1 MSRENI
7 SVLYK
12 ISGDESVSKYP
23 NVLVISIAAGKEVIL
38 LDIMSELPAEL
49 GFSYE
54 FWAKRGSSSSY
65 IPLISPTCI
74 VPVVGTMIHLYLER
88 SQARPYIPVGQ
99 AFLYTDCSRSNL
111 YDAQS
116 YLSASKQATK
126 ITPDQFFSDRKQ
138 VNGGGKFALKKLR
151 RLQSD
156 FTSLESTRE
165 TGTTHSTPTRS
176 SRTNLNSHSNE
187 YVEQYSPKQQQQQ
200 QQQVWRQSND
210 SEDRRV
216 QTTVISSD
224 TNDRSRDRERGG
236 LSSATGSRGRT
247 ASFPARSDE
256 GNNNGRDSVDIS
268 TNRRNANSNNSGGN
282 GGAGGHLGQRDRDR
296 DTSSTVGR
304 SSSGISSSGSALGIA
319 GINTD
324 DIASKYC
331 YLCNCNC

>member
-65 IPLISPTCI
+65 IPLISPTSI

-200 QQQVWRQSND
+200 QQVWRQSND

-296 DTSSTVGR
+296 DTSSAVGR

-331 YLCNCNC
+331 YRCNFNC

>member
-49 GFSYE
+49 GFSFE

-65 IPLISPTCI
+65 IPLISPTCV

-176 SRTNLNSHSNE
+176 SRTNHNSHSNE
-187 YVEQYSPKQQQQQ
+187 YVEQYSPKHQ

-296 DTSSTVGR
+296 DTSSAVGR

-331 YLCNCNC
+331 YRCNCNC

>member
-200 QQQVWRQSND
+200 VWRQSND

-296 DTSSTVGR
+296 DTSSAVGR

-331 YLCNCNC
+331 YRCNFNC

>member
-200 QQQVWRQSND
+200 QQVWRQSND

-296 DTSSTVGR
+296 DTSSAVGR

-331 YLCNCNC
+331 YRCNFKC

>member
-296 DTSSTVGR
+296 DTSSAVGR

-331 YLCNCNC
+331 YRCNCNC

>member
-49 GFSYE
+49 GFSFE

-65 IPLISPTCI
+65 IPLISPTCV

-88 SQARPYIPVGQ
+88 SQARPYIPIGQ
-99 AFLYTDCSRSNL
+99 AFLYSDCSRSNL
-111 YDAQS
+111 YDSQS

-126 ITPDQFFSDRKQ
+126 ITQDQQFFSQRKQ
-138 VNGGGKFALKKLR
+138 VNGDGRFALKKLL
-151 RLQSD
+151 RLQSN
-156 FTSLESTRE
+156 FAFLESSGE
-165 TGTTHSTPTRS
+165 KGTTHSTRS
-176 SRTNLNSHSNE
+176 SRTDINSHSNE
-187 YVEQYSPKQQQQQ
+187 HVEQFSPKQQ

-210 SEDRRV
+210 SEEVRV
-216 QTTVISSD
+216 QNTDISTD
-224 TNDRSRDRERGG
+224 KNDRSRDREKGG
-236 LSSATGSRGRT
+236 ISGATGSRSRT

-256 GNNNGRDSVDIS
+256 GNNKGRDSVDIN
-268 TNRRNANSNNSGGN
+268 TNRRNINSDNSRGDGGV
-282 GGAGGHLGQRDRDR
+282 GSHLGQRDRDR
-296 DTSSTVGR
+296 DTSIAGGR
-304 SSSGISSSGSALGIA
+304 SSSGISGSGSALGIA

-324 DIASKYC
+324 DIASKCC
-331 YLCNCNC
+331 YSCK

>member
-200 QQQVWRQSND
+200 QVWRQSND

-296 DTSSTVGR
+296 DTSSAVGR

-331 YLCNCNC
+331 YRCNFNC

>member
-187 YVEQYSPKQQQQQ
+187 YVEQYSPKQQQQ
-200 QQQVWRQSND
+200 VWRQSND

-296 DTSSTVGR
+296 DTSSAVGR

-331 YLCNCNC
+331 YRCNFNC

>member
-65 IPLISPTCI
+65 IPLISPTSI

-200 QQQVWRQSND
+200 QQVWRQSND

-296 DTSSTVGR
+296 DTSSAVGR

-331 YLCNCNC
+331 YRCNCNC